1 MTGGARH
8 DIAVVG
14 AGPAGSVMASE
25 LAKSGAR
32 VLLFDHSHPR
42 AKPCSGFLTKEVFD
56 LYKPLRDFHDH
67 RPFDGRRSY
76 TTPKGRSFS
85 IASHQALTQFNLSSR
100 LLFDQFLLDDAL
112 QCGAALKKKKVTS
125 VERSKSGWKIE
136 TSEGVY
142 AADIIVGADGVRSV
156 VRKSLIG
163 PIPRQDIVVGVGATY
178 HKYAHEELD
187 TVFLKSGG
195 IGFVLPGY
203 NFSQIVI
210 ACRLNTARK
219 MTFLLKTF
227 RESLSGKWSR
237 PAKVWMGLQPSPV
250 SKDFFKA
257 KCAGDN
263 YCLIGD
269 AAGHCDSLN
278 GEGVPF
284 AIRGAM
290 LAAKAIIEGHPER
303 FDELWRDSFGLRLE
317 QASRKTRRAP
327 GANFINLAGWALSKS
342 PSLID
347 IAVSHAAKERQLKN
361 ILLKAL
367 ARSPKIIAELI
378 KG

>member
-1 MTGGARH
+1 
-8 DIAVVG
+8 
-14 AGPAGSVMASE
+14 
-25 LAKSGAR
+25 
-32 VLLFDHSHPR
+32 
-42 AKPCSGFLTKEVFD
+42 
-56 LYKPLRDFHDH
+56 
-67 RPFDGRRSY
+67 
-76 TTPKGRSFS
+76 
-85 IASHQALTQFNLSSR
+85 
-100 LLFDQFLLDDAL
+100 
-112 QCGAALKKKKVTS
+112 
-125 VERSKSGWKIE
+125 
-136 TSEGVY
+136 
-142 AADIIVGADGVRSV
+142 
-156 VRKSLIG
+156 
-163 PIPRQDIVVGVGATY
+163 
-178 HKYAHEELD
+178 
-187 TVFLKSGG
+187 
-195 IGFVLPGY
+195 
-203 NFSQIVI
+203 
-210 ACRLNTARK
+210 

-290 LAAKAIIEGHPER
+290 LAAKAIIEGHPEG

-361 ILLKAL
+361 ILVKAL
-367 ARSPKIIAELI
+367 ARSPRIIAELI